1 MAYPY
6 IILPDMEEGVEIDRD
21 LVRVAY
27 TDSQIED
34 SVRAVSNKTPNAT
47 ICVYRLHELRKLKTK
62 PTYAAYTVN
71 DKFEIIP
78 K

>member
-6 IILPDMEEGVEIDRD
+6 IILPDMEEGIEIDRD
-21 LVRVAY
+21 RVLVAY

-34 SVRAVSNKTPNAT
+34 AVRALSNKTPNAT
-47 ICVYRLHELRKLKTK
+47 ICIYRLHELRKLKTK
-62 PTYAAYTVN
+62 PTYASYTIN

-78 K
+78 T

>member
-6 IILPDMEEGVEIDRD
+6 IILPDMEEGIEIDRD
-21 LVRVAY
+21 RVLVAY

-34 SVRAVSNKTPNAT
+34 AVRALSNKTPNAT
-47 ICVYRLHELRKLKTK
+47 ICIYRLPELRKLKTK
-62 PTYAAYTVN
+62 PTYASYTVN

-78 K
+78 T

>member
-6 IILPDMEEGVEIDRD
+6 IVLPDMEEGIEINHD

-27 TDSQIED
+27 NDHQVED
-34 SVRAVSNKTPNAT
+34 AVRALSNKTPNAT

-62 PTYAAYTVN
+62 PTYALYTVN

>member
-6 IILPDMEEGVEIDRD
+6 IILPDMEEGIEIDRD
-21 LVRVAY
+21 RVLVAY

-34 SVRAVSNKTPNAT
+34 AVRALSNKTPNAT
-47 ICVYRLHELRKLKTK
+47 ICIYRLHELRKLKTK

-78 K
+78 T

>member
-6 IILPDMEEGVEIDRD
+6 IILPDMEEGIEVTPD

-27 TDSQIED
+27 NEPQFED
-34 SVRAVSNKTPNAT
+34 ALRALSNKTPNAT
-47 ICVYRLHELRKLKTK
+47 ICIYRLHELRKLKTK

>member
-6 IILPDMEEGVEIDRD
+6 IILPDMEEGIEINHD

-27 TDSQIED
+27 NDQQVED
-34 SVRAVSNKTPNAT
+34 AVRALSNKTPNAT

-62 PTYAAYTVN
+62 PTYASYTVN

>member
-6 IILPDMEEGVEIDRD
+6 IILPDMEEGIEITPD

-27 TDSQIED
+27 NDHQVED
-34 SVRAVSNKTPNAT
+34 AVRALSNKTPNAT
-47 ICVYRLHELRKLKTK
+47 ICIYRLHELRKLKTK
-62 PTYAAYTVN
+62 PTYAAYIVN

>member
-6 IILPDMEEGVEIDRD
+6 IILPDMEEGIEIDRD
-21 LVRVAY
+21 RVLVAY

-34 SVRAVSNKTPNAT
+34 AVRALSNKTPNAT
-47 ICVYRLHELRKLKTK
+47 ICIYRLHELHKLKTK
-62 PTYAAYTVN
+62 PTYASYTVN

-78 K
+78 T

>member
-6 IILPDMEEGVEIDRD
+6 IVLPDMEEGIEINHD

-27 TDSQIED
+27 NDHQVED
-34 SVRAVSNKTPNAT
+34 AVLALSNKTPNAT
-47 ICVYRLHELRKLKTK
+47 ICIYRLHELRKLKTK
-62 PTYAAYTVN
+62 PTYASYTVN